1 MKCFLIYNGF
11 LNSKNGSNTHV
22 VELAKNLSDTI
33 DVTFF
38 VRKSTNNMHTNL
50 NVVNIPVLNM
60 FPFTAISHQ
69 LMLLFY
75 LFYYSIVKRPDII
88 YARQDGFSFS
98 LPLIQIIFKKPYI
111 VEINGLLDDEAK
123 MLKSPGFTRKFK
135 SRSEKINYKLA
146 DKIVAV
152 TKGIKD
158 GIVEQFN
165 VDPQKIHVISNG
177 ANIDMFKPLDQN
189 KCKLELDPSINYVC
203 FVGNLAPWQGVEYL
217 IQAAPLILSKCPNV
231 NFLIVGD
238 GIMKDKWMQLAEV
251 IGVSDKFIF
260 TGSVPY
266 EKIPL
271 YINAS
276 GICVAPFPKAR
287 NEKIGLSPLKL
298 YEYMACGKPVVA
310 SNIKGVG
317 NLLELEQTGIAVPPE
332 NPDDLATAIIK
343 LLKNESIRKKM
354 GINSRKCVVEN
365 HSWAS
370 VAEKVANVCK
380 NTIADYNQNK

>member
-189 KCKLELDPSINYVC
+189 KCKLELELDPSINYVC

-238 GIMKDKWMQLAEV
+238 GIMKDKLIQLARN
-251 IGVSDKFIF
+251 SDYFDKFVF
-260 TGSVPY
+260 TGSIPY
-266 EKIPL
+266 EEVPL
-271 YINAS
+271 YINCS
-276 GICVAPFPKAR
+276 DICVLPKKPIKSGYSA
-287 NEKIGLSPLKL
+287 LKL
-298 YEYMACGKPVVA
+298 YEYMACGKPIVATNTDGFEMLEKSNAGILIDPTQKKVFSDAVVH
-310 SNIKGVG
+310 
-317 NLLELEQTGIAVPPE
+317 
-332 NPDDLATAIIK
+332 
-343 LLKNESIRKKM
+343 LLKSKELRYQM
-354 GINSRKCVVEN
+354 GLNGHNCIVAN
-365 HSWAS
+365 HSWAAVTKKIKS
-370 VAEKVANVCK
+370 IFDEIVV
-380 NTIADYNQNK
+380 

>member
-38 VRKSTNNMHTNL
+38 VRKSTDNMHTNL

-75 LFYYSIVKRPDII
+75 LFYYSIVEKPDII
-88 YARQDGFSFS
+88 YARQEGFSFS
-98 LPLIQIIFKKPYI
+98 PPLIKMVFRKPYI
-111 VEINGLLDDEAK
+111 VEINGLIIDESK
-123 MLKSPGFTRKFK
+123 MLKSPGFTRKFLYL
-135 SRSEKINYKLA
+135 SEKINYKLA

-189 KCKLELDPSINYVC
+189 KCKLELGLSPSINCVC

-217 IQAAPLILSKCPNV
+217 IQAAPFILSKCPNV

-238 GIMKDKWMQLAEV
+238 GIMKDKLIQLAKNS
-251 IGVSDKFIF
+251 GSFDKFIF
-260 TGSVPY
+260 TGSIPY
-266 EKIPL
+266 EYVPL
-271 YINAS
+271 YINCSDVCVLPKKPIKS
-276 GICVAPFPKAR
+276 GYSA
-287 NEKIGLSPLKL
+287 LKL
-298 YEYMACGKPVVA
+298 YEYMACGKPIVATNTDGFEILEKSNAGILIDPTQKKVFSDAVVH
-310 SNIKGVG
+310 
-317 NLLELEQTGIAVPPE
+317 
-332 NPDDLATAIIK
+332 
-343 LLKNESIRKKM
+343 LLKNKELRYQM
-354 GINSRKCVVEN
+354 GLNGHNCISAN
-365 HSWAS
+365 HSWAAVS
-370 VAEKVANVCK
+370 KKIKSIFDEIVG
-380 NTIADYNQNK
+380 